1 MSDPS
6 RADSARPE
14 LDAILEGLIFAAD
27 NPVTLPELL
36 EVLGRSDERPLR
48 RALEELERR
57 LAGTGSAL
65 QLEQVAGGYRLTTRS
80 EVGEWVRR
88 LYRFRNRRRLSPAAL
103 ETLAIVAYRQPITG
117 PEIQQ
122 LRGVDPGGT
131 LGGLLERRM
140 VRILGRK
147 KVVGR
152 PLLYGTTRDFLMHF
166 GLNSLEDLPSLD
178 AFESLLSGEQRDR
191 LEQAGPAT
199 LPEEVEPLEEEEAAE
214 REISAAGE
222 ESAEVESLAAGEEAD
237 EPEALPLG
245 KSPGSDPP
253 AG

>member
-1 MSDPS
+1 MSESS
-6 RADSARPE
+6 RAEPGRPE
-14 LDAILEGLIFAAD
+14 LASILEGLIFAAD
-27 NPVTLPELL
+27 NPVSLAEML
-36 EVLGRSDERPLR
+36 EVLGRSDEKPLR
-48 RALEELERR
+48 RALDELERR
-57 LAGTGSAL
+57 LDESGSGL
-65 QLEQVAGGYRLTTRS
+65 QLEQVAGGYRLATRS

-88 LYRFRNRRRLSPAAL
+88 LYRFRNRRRLTPAAL

-131 LGGLLERRM
+131 LGSLLERRL

-152 PLLYGTTRDFLMHF
+152 PLLYATTRDFLMHF

-178 AFESLLSGEQRDR
+178 AFESLLGAEQRDR

-199 LPEEVEPLEEEEAAE
+199 RPEEVEPLEGEAAE
-214 REISAAGE
+214 PGESAGAGAEAEDAPEAGE
-222 ESAEVESLAAGEEAD
+222 GASGQAR
-237 EPEALPLG
+237 
-245 KSPGSDPP
+245 PG
-253 AG
+253 

>member
-1 MSDPS
+1 MSDAS
-6 RADSARPE
+6 RADSSRPP
-14 LDAILEGLIFAAD
+14 LDAILEGLVFAAD

-36 EVLGRSDERPLR
+36 EVLGRTDEKPLR
-48 RALEELERR
+48 QALEDLTRR
-57 LAGTGSAL
+57 LEESGSAL
-65 QLEQVAGGYRLTTRS
+65 QLEQVAGGFRLTTRS

-140 VRILGRK
+140 IRILGRK

-178 AFESLLSGEQRDR
+178 AFESLLGSEQRDR
-191 LEQAGPAT
+191 LEQAGPAAR
-199 LPEEVEPLEEEEAAE
+199 PEEVEPLEEEE
-214 REISAAGE
+214 SPGE
-222 ESAEVESLAAGEEAD
+222 ESSAVTEEAVD
-237 EPEALPLG
+237 GASAPPLEEDPVSD
-245 KSPGSDPP
+245 SPTG
-253 AG
+253 